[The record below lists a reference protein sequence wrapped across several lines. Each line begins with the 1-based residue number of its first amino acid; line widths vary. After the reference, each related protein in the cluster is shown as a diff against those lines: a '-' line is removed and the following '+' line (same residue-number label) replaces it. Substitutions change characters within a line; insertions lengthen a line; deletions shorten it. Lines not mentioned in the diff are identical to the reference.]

1 MRLLHEAEDVS
12 SLIDLNKHSEYVKQ
26 QSEQWKEL
34 WSQCFITGSTMY
46 NVLGFRGT
54 QEMKLHF
61 REFVLKQNDHI
72 FDDQT
77 LLQMQY
83 GTDNE
88 VNYFAILY

>member
-26 QSEQWKEL
+26 WSEQWKEL
-34 WSQCFITGSTMY
+34 QSQCFITGSNMY
-46 NVLGFRGT
+46 SALGFRVT

-61 REFVLKQNDHI
+61 REFVLKQNDRI

-77 LLQMQY
+77 LLRMQY
-83 GTDNE
+83 RTDNE
-88 VNYFAILY
+88 VNYFAIL